1 MQQMGLQVERKMINL
16 NKLDVKIIILMFLL
30 GVSPVL

>member
-1 MQQMGLQVERKMINL
+1 MGLQVERKMINL